1 MEVLHGIY
9 DLSQHKIC
17 LWLETGKKLSKPE
30 QLTVRGKGGTAQLV
44 LPTHNSLPISSPLI
58 IREYNLE
65 TPSEINLQ
73 SHNVKCLYV
82 DVVDIKKLESTEKLV
97 FAQDLLFWIR
107 TLDCVSEILE
117 YHLYIPSIQSDN
129 TTTWTTYHPDVEQLS
144 LQMPDICS
152 YISGNYYDKTQ
163 ILQRFFDSTV
173 AYIAQHTPLSQ
184 VQEKNIASTLLEKF
198 FGKGKNKITESE
210 RSNWLI
216 WKSAL
221 DKSKHDICIKID
233 APDHKNNNWLITVLE
248 QDENNQ
254 SKQTPI
260 NNNWQNHISDLGLAM
275 RIYPNLENAFDKDK
289 IVPFELSQLEAKEF
303 LSETAWFLQQSGF
316 PVIIPSWYTPKGHN
330 SAKLKLKRKRSLGSS
345 QNENSYFTAEGLIS
359 FEYALSLNGEE
370 LSAKEWQEL
379 IDHKE
384 ELVQFRGEWVQLDL
398 ENMSKI
404 LDFWNNNQVEDM
416 NIFRLLDRASNPDI
430 ELDED
435 TDEFVMSLYGKQN
448 LEIEETPEGFV
459 GTLRLYQKLGFS
471 WMRYMERLGLNPCLA
486 DDMGLGK
493 TIQIIA
499 LIAGSKS
506 GKNLLVV
513 PTSVI
518 GNWEREFAKFAPNIK
533 VKTYH
538 SKEKDNNIFE
548 EPDIVVLT
556 TFNIMRKHYKLFN
569 ETKWHRIIIDEV
581 QNIKNPK
588 AKQSK
593 ALFALNSK
601 YQIALTGTPIENSVV
616 DLWSIFN
623 FLNRDYLGDVK
634 RFKKAFHNKPNSR
647 PQLKRLV
654 EPFLL
659 RRLKTDKSIITE
671 LPDKIEQNIYCQL
684 TKEQASL
691 YQAVVNQLA
700 EDMKSDNLN
709 SAAMLSSL
717 TRLKQICNHPAQ
729 YLQDNSE
736 FAEKRSLKLQRL
748 MSIVDEAIENEES
761 VLIFSQYKEICIAIN
776 KILAARYNVYLLHGS
791 ISRSARDNMI
801 SEFQDTNTPPS
812 IFTLSLKAGG
822 VGITLTKASQV
833 IHFDRWWNPAVE
845 NQATDRAFRIG
856 QQKKVLVHKFI
867 TQGTLE
873 EKIDQ
878 MIADKSSLSESIL
891 SDDSSWLKGLNT
903 QAFMDLVKLRE
914 EALSGE

>member
-1 MEVLHGIY
+1 MPYHPV
-9 DLSQHKIC
+9 
-17 LWLETGKKLSKPE
+17 
-30 QLTVRGKGGTAQLV
+30 
-44 LPTHNSLPISSPLI
+44 SSPLI
-58 IREYNLE
+58 TREYNIE
-65 TPSEINLQ
+65 TPSDINLQ
-73 SHNVKCLYV
+73 SHSVQCLYV
-82 DVVDIKKLESTEKLV
+82 DVVDIKKLESNEKLV
-97 FAQDLLFWIR
+97 FAQDLLFWISM
-107 TLDCVSEILE
+107 LDFVSEILE
-117 YHLYIPSIQSDN
+117 YHLYIPSIKNDN
-129 TTTWTTYHPDVEQLS
+129 TTTWTTYHPDIEQLS

-152 YISGNYYDKTQ
+152 YIDGNYYDKAH
-163 ILQRFFDSTV
+163 ILQNFFDSTV
-173 AYIAQHTPLSQ
+173 SYIAQHTYLSQ
-184 VQEKNIASTLLEKF
+184 VQEKNISSTLLEKF
-198 FGKGKNKITESE
+198 FNKGKNKITENE
-210 RSNWLI
+210 RSNWVI

-233 APDHKNNNWLITVLE
+233 APEHKNDNWLITILA
-248 QDENNQ
+248 QDVNDQ
-254 SKQTPI
+254 SKQKPI
-260 NNNWQNHISDLGLAM
+260 SDNWQNHINDLGLAM
-275 RIYPNLENAFDKDK
+275 RIFPKLENAFDKDK
-289 IVPFELSQLEAKEF
+289 IVPFELSQLDAKAF

-330 SAKLKLKRKRSLGSS
+330 TAKLKLKRKNSLGSS

-359 FEYALSLNGEE
+359 FEYALSLNRDE

-379 IDHKE
+379 IENKK

-398 ENMSKI
+398 ENMSRI

-416 NIFRLLDRASNPDI
+416 NIFRLLDIASNPDI

-448 LEIEETPEGFV
+448 LEIEEAPESFI
-459 GTLRLYQKLGFS
+459 GTLRPYQKLGFS
-471 WMRYMERLGLNPCLA
+471 WMRYMEKLGLNPCLA

-499 LIAGSKS
+499 LIAGSVS

-538 SKEKDNNIFE
+538 SKDKDNSVFE
-548 EPDIVVLT
+548 GQDVVVLT
-556 TFNIMRKHYKLFN
+556 TFNIIRKHYKLFD
-569 ETKWHRIIIDEV
+569 EIKWHRIIIDEA

-593 ALFALNSK
+593 ALFALKSK

-634 RFKKAFHNKPNSR
+634 RFKKAFHNKPNNR
-647 PQLKRLV
+647 PQLKRLI

-700 EDMKSDNLN
+700 EDMKSKNLN

-748 MSIVDEAIENEES
+748 ISIVDEAIENEES
-761 VLIFSQYKEICIAIN
+761 VLIFSQYKEICVAIN
-776 KILAARYNVYLLHGS
+776 KVLATKYNVYLLHGS
-791 ISRSARDNMI
+791 TSRSARDNMI

-903 QAFMDLVKLRE
+903 QSFMDLVKLRE
-914 EALSGE
+914 EAFSGE

>member
-1 MEVLHGIY
+1 M
-9 DLSQHKIC
+9 
-17 LWLETGKKLSKPE
+17 
-30 QLTVRGKGGTAQLV
+30 
-44 LPTHNSLPISSPLI
+44 
-58 IREYNLE
+58 
-65 TPSEINLQ
+65 
-73 SHNVKCLYV
+73 
-82 DVVDIKKLESTEKLV
+82 
-97 FAQDLLFWIR
+97 
-107 TLDCVSEILE
+107 
-117 YHLYIPSIQSDN
+117 
-129 TTTWTTYHPDVEQLS
+129 
-144 LQMPDICS
+144 
-152 YISGNYYDKTQ
+152 
-163 ILQRFFDSTV
+163 
-173 AYIAQHTPLSQ
+173 
-184 VQEKNIASTLLEKF
+184 
-198 FGKGKNKITESE
+198 
-210 RSNWLI
+210 
-216 WKSAL
+216 
-221 DKSKHDICIKID
+221 
-233 APDHKNNNWLITVLE
+233 
-248 QDENNQ
+248 
-254 SKQTPI
+254 
-260 NNNWQNHISDLGLAM
+260 
-275 RIYPNLENAFDKDK
+275 
-289 IVPFELSQLEAKEF
+289 
-303 LSETAWFLQQSGF
+303 
-316 PVIIPSWYTPKGHN
+316 
-330 SAKLKLKRKRSLGSS
+330 
-345 QNENSYFTAEGLIS
+345 
-359 FEYALSLNGEE
+359 
-370 LSAKEWQEL
+370 SAKEWQEL
-379 IDHKE
+379 IDQKE

-404 LDFWNNNQVEDM
+404 LDFWHSNQAEDM
-416 NIFRLLDRASNPDI
+416 NIFGLLDRASNPDI
-430 ELDED
+430 ELDGD

-448 LEIEETPEGFV
+448 LEIEETPDRFT
-459 GTLRLYQKLGFS
+459 GTLRPYQKLGFS
-471 WMRYMERLGLNPCLA
+471 WMRYMEKLGLNPCLA

-499 LIAGSKS
+499 LIAGSTS

-518 GNWEREFAKFAPNIK
+518 GNWEREFSKFAPSVK

-538 SKEKDNNIFE
+538 SKDKDNSVFE

-556 TFNIMRKHYKLFN
+556 TFNIIRKYYKLFDK
-569 ETKWHRIIIDEV
+569 TKWHRIIIDEA
-581 QNIKNPK
+581 QNIKNPNTR
-588 AKQSK
+588 QSK
-593 ALFALNSK
+593 ALFALSSK

-623 FLNRDYLGDVK
+623 FLNRDYLGDIK
-634 RFKKAFHNKPNSR
+634 TFKKAFHNKPNSR

-671 LPDKIEQNIYCQL
+671 LPDKIEQNVYCQL

-717 TRLKQICNHPAQ
+717 TRLKQICNHSAQ

-761 VLIFSQYKEICIAIN
+761 ILIFSQYKEICVAIN

-791 ISRSARDNMI
+791 ISRSARDQMI
-801 SEFQDTNTPPS
+801 AEFQDVNTPPS
-812 IFTLSLKAGG
+812 VFTLSLKAGG

-833 IHFDRWWNPAVE
+833 IHFDRWWNPSVE

-856 QQKKVLVHKFI
+856 QKKKVLVHKFI

-878 MIADKSSLSESIL
+878 MIADKTSLSESIL
-891 SDDSSWLKGLNT
+891 SDDSSWLKDLNT
-903 QAFMDLVKLRE
+903 QSFMDLVKLRE

>member
-17 LWLETGKKLSKPE
+17 LWQEAKKKLSKPE
-30 QLTVRGKGGTAQLV
+30 QLILKGRGGTAQLM
-44 LPTHNSLPISSPLI
+44 LPTHNSLPVSSPLMT
-58 IREYNLE
+58 REYNLE
-65 TPSEINLQ
+65 APSEINLQ

-82 DVVDIKKLESTEKLV
+82 DVVDIKKLEPTEKLV
-97 FAQDLLFWIR
+97 FAQDLLFWTR
-107 TLDCVSEILE
+107 MLDFVSEILE
-117 YHLYIPSIQSDN
+117 YHLYIPSIQGDN
-129 TTTWTTYHPDVEQLS
+129 TTTWTTYHPDIEQLS

-152 YISGNYYDKTQ
+152 YISGNYYDKAQ
-163 ILQRFFDSTV
+163 ILQHFFDYTV
-173 AYIAQHTPLSQ
+173 TYVAKRTPLSQ

-198 FGKGKNKITESE
+198 FSSSKNKITKSE
-210 RSNWLI
+210 KSHWLI

-233 APDHKNNNWLITVLE
+233 APEHKNDNWLITVLAK
-248 QDENNQ
+248 DEDDQ

-260 NNNWQNHISDLGLAM
+260 HGNWQNHINDLGLAM

-289 IVPFELSQLEAKEF
+289 IMPFELSQLEAKEF

-330 SAKLKLKRKRSLGSS
+330 SAKLKLKRKNSLGSS
-345 QNENSYFTAEGLIS
+345 QNENSYFTAEGLMS
-359 FEYALSLNGEE
+359 FKYALSLNGEE
-370 LSAKEWQEL
+370 LSVKEWREL
-379 IDHKE
+379 IENKE

-404 LDFWNNNQVEDM
+404 LDFWNSNQTEDM
-416 NIFRLLDRASNPDI
+416 NIFGLLDKASNPDI
-430 ELDED
+430 ELDSD

-448 LEIEETPEGFV
+448 LEIEETPESFV
-459 GTLRLYQKLGFS
+459 GTLRPYQKLGFS
-471 WMRYMERLGLNPCLA
+471 WMRYMEKLGLNPCLA

-499 LIAGSKS
+499 LIAGSSS

-518 GNWEREFAKFAPNIK
+518 GNWEREFAKFAPSIK

-538 SKEKDNNIFE
+538 SKDKDNSIFK

-556 TFNIMRKHYKLFN
+556 TFNIMRKHYKLFD
-569 ETKWHRIIIDEV
+569 ETEWHRIIIDEA

-593 ALFALNSK
+593 ALFALSSK

-634 RFKKAFHNKPNSR
+634 RFKKAFHNNPNNR

-671 LPDKIEQNIYCQL
+671 LPNKIEQNIYCQL

-700 EDMKSDNLN
+700 ADMKNEELKS
-709 SAAMLSSL
+709 SAMLSSL

-736 FAEKRSLKLQRL
+736 FVEKRSLKLQRL

-761 VLIFSQYKEICIAIN
+761 VLIFSQYKEICVAIN
-776 KILAARYNVYLLHGS
+776 KMLAAMYNTYLLHGGT
-791 ISRSARDNMI
+791 SRSARDSMI
-801 SEFQDTNTPPS
+801 AEFQDSDTPPS

-903 QAFMDLVKLRE
+903 QSFMDLVKLRE

>member
-9 DLSQHKIC
+9 DLSHHKIC
-17 LWLETGKKLSKPE
+17 LWQEAKKKLSKPE
-30 QLTVRGKGGTAQLV
+30 QLILKGKGGTAQLM
-44 LPTHNSLPISSPLI
+44 LPTHNSLPVSSPLMT
-58 IREYNLE
+58 REYNIE
-65 TPSEINLQ
+65 VPSEINLQ

-97 FAQDLLFWIR
+97 FAQDLLFWTR
-107 TLDCVSEILE
+107 MLDFVSEILE
-117 YHLYIPSIQSDN
+117 YHLYIPSIQGDN
-129 TTTWTTYHPDVEQLS
+129 TTTWTTYHPDIEQLS

-152 YISGNYYDKTQ
+152 YISGNYYDKAQ
-163 ILQRFFDSTV
+163 ILQHFFDYTV
-173 AYIAQHTPLSQ
+173 TYVAKRTPLSQ

-198 FGKGKNKITESE
+198 FSGSKNKITKSE
-210 RSNWLI
+210 KSNWLI

-233 APDHKNNNWLITVLE
+233 APEHKNDNWLITVLAK
-248 QDENNQ
+248 DEDDQ

-260 NNNWQNHISDLGLAM
+260 HGNWQNHINDLGLAM
-275 RIYPNLENAFDKDK
+275 RIYPNLENAFDQDK

-330 SAKLKLKRKRSLGSS
+330 SAKLKLKRKNSLGSS
-345 QNENSYFTAEGLIS
+345 QNENSYFTAEGLMS
-359 FEYALSLNGEE
+359 FKYALSLNGEE
-370 LSAKEWQEL
+370 LSVKEWREL
-379 IDHKE
+379 IENKE

-404 LDFWNNNQVEDM
+404 LDFWNSNQAEDM
-416 NIFRLLDRASNPDI
+416 NIFGLLDKASNPDI
-430 ELDED
+430 ELDGD

-448 LEIEETPEGFV
+448 LEIEETPESFV
-459 GTLRLYQKLGFS
+459 GTLRPYQKLGFS
-471 WMRYMERLGLNPCLA
+471 WMRYMEKLGLNPCLA

-499 LIAGSKS
+499 LIAGSIS

-518 GNWEREFAKFAPNIK
+518 GNWEREFAKFAPSIK

-538 SKEKDNNIFE
+538 SKDKDNSIFE
-548 EPDIVVLT
+548 KSDVVVLT
-556 TFNIMRKHYKLFN
+556 TFNIMRKHYKLFDK
-569 ETKWHRIIIDEV
+569 TKWHRIIIDEA

-634 RFKKAFHNKPNSR
+634 RFKKAFHNNPNNR

-671 LPDKIEQNIYCQL
+671 LPNKIEQNIYCQL

-700 EDMKSDNLN
+700 ADMKKEELKS
-709 SAAMLSSL
+709 SAMLSSL

-761 VLIFSQYKEICIAIN
+761 VLIFSQYKEICVAIN
-776 KILAARYNVYLLHGS
+776 KMLATKYNVYLLHGGT
-791 ISRSARDNMI
+791 SRSARDSMI
-801 SEFQDTNTPPS
+801 AEFQDSGTPPS

-903 QAFMDLVKLRE
+903 QSFMDLVKLRE

>member
-17 LWLETGKKLSKPE
+17 LWLEDKKKLSRPD
-30 QLTVRGKGGTAQLV
+30 QLMLRGKSGTAQLM
-44 LPTHNSLPISSPLI
+44 LPTYNLSPVSSPLI
-58 IREYNLE
+58 TREYNLE
-65 TPSEINLQ
+65 TPDDIDLQ
-73 SHNVKCLYV
+73 RHNVKCLYV
-82 DVVDIKKLESTEKLV
+82 DVADIKKLESTEKLV

-107 TLDCVSEILE
+107 MLDFVSEILE
-117 YHLYIPSIQSDN
+117 YHLYIPGIKDDN

-144 LQMPDICS
+144 SQMPDICS
-152 YISGNYYDKTQ
+152 YIDGNYYDKTQ
-163 ILQRFFDSTV
+163 ILQHFFDSTV
-173 AYIAQHTPLSQ
+173 AYIAQHTYLSQ
-184 VQEKNIASTLLEKF
+184 AQEKNIASTMLEKF
-198 FGKGKNKITESE
+198 FGKGKNKITDDE

-233 APDHKNNNWLITVLE
+233 APKHKNDNWLITVLA
-248 QDENNQ
+248 QDVDDQ
-254 SKQTPI
+254 SRQTPI
-260 NNNWQNHISDLGLAM
+260 NNNWQHHINDLGLAM

-289 IVPFELSQLEAKEF
+289 IVPFELSQLDAKEF

-330 SAKLKLKRKRSLGSS
+330 SAKLKLKRKNSPGSS

-370 LSAKEWQEL
+370 LSAQEWQEL
-379 IDHKE
+379 IENKE
-384 ELVQFRGEWVQLDL
+384 ELVQYRGEWVQLDL
-398 ENMSKI
+398 ESMSKM
-404 LDFWNNNQVEDM
+404 LDFWNSNQVEDM
-416 NIFRLLDRASNPDI
+416 NIFGLLDRASNPDI
-430 ELDED
+430 ELDEN

-448 LEIEETPEGFV
+448 LEIEETPESFV
-459 GTLRLYQKLGFS
+459 GTLRPYQKLGFS
-471 WMRYMERLGLNPCLA
+471 WMRYMEKLGLNPCLA

-499 LIAGSKS
+499 LIAGSVS

-518 GNWEREFAKFAPNIK
+518 GNWEREFAKFAPNIR

-538 SKEKDNNIFE
+538 SKDKDNSVFE
-548 EPDIVVLT
+548 ERDVVVLT
-556 TFNIMRKHYKLFN
+556 TFNIIRKYYKLFD
-569 ETKWHRIIIDEV
+569 EIKWHRIIIDEA

-593 ALFALNSK
+593 ALFALKSE

-634 RFKKAFHNKPNSR
+634 GFTKAFHNKPNNR

-700 EDMKSDNLN
+700 ADMESEELK

-729 YLQDNSE
+729 YLQDNSD

-791 ISRSARDNMI
+791 ISRSARDQMI
-801 SEFQDTNTPPS
+801 AEFQDDNTPPS

-903 QAFMDLVKLRE
+903 QSFMDLVKLRE

>member
-1 MEVLHGIY
+1 
-9 DLSQHKIC
+9 
-17 LWLETGKKLSKPE
+17 
-30 QLTVRGKGGTAQLV
+30 
-44 LPTHNSLPISSPLI
+44 
-58 IREYNLE
+58 
-65 TPSEINLQ
+65 
-73 SHNVKCLYV
+73 
-82 DVVDIKKLESTEKLV
+82 
-97 FAQDLLFWIR
+97 
-107 TLDCVSEILE
+107 
-117 YHLYIPSIQSDN
+117 
-129 TTTWTTYHPDVEQLS
+129 
-144 LQMPDICS
+144 
-152 YISGNYYDKTQ
+152 
-163 ILQRFFDSTV
+163 
-173 AYIAQHTPLSQ
+173 
-184 VQEKNIASTLLEKF
+184 
-198 FGKGKNKITESE
+198 
-210 RSNWLI
+210 
-216 WKSAL
+216 
-221 DKSKHDICIKID
+221 
-233 APDHKNNNWLITVLE
+233 
-248 QDENNQ
+248 
-254 SKQTPI
+254 
-260 NNNWQNHISDLGLAM
+260 
-275 RIYPNLENAFDKDK
+275 
-289 IVPFELSQLEAKEF
+289 
-303 LSETAWFLQQSGF
+303 
-316 PVIIPSWYTPKGHN
+316 
-330 SAKLKLKRKRSLGSS
+330 
-345 QNENSYFTAEGLIS
+345 
-359 FEYALSLNGEE
+359 
-370 LSAKEWQEL
+370 
-379 IDHKE
+379 
-384 ELVQFRGEWVQLDL
+384 
-398 ENMSKI
+398 
-404 LDFWNNNQVEDM
+404 
-416 NIFRLLDRASNPDI
+416 
-430 ELDED
+430 
-435 TDEFVMSLYGKQN
+435 
-448 LEIEETPEGFV
+448 
-459 GTLRLYQKLGFS
+459 
-471 WMRYMERLGLNPCLA
+471 
-486 DDMGLGK
+486 
-493 TIQIIA
+493 
-499 LIAGSKS
+499 
-506 GKNLLVV
+506 LVV

-518 GNWEREFAKFAPNIK
+518 GNWEREFAKFAPSIK

-538 SKEKDNNIFE
+538 SKDKDNSIFE
-548 EPDIVVLT
+548 KSDVVVLT
-556 TFNIMRKHYKLFN
+556 TFNIMRKHYKLFDK
-569 ETKWHRIIIDEV
+569 TKWHRIIIDEA

-634 RFKKAFHNKPNSR
+634 RFKKAFHNNPNNR

-671 LPDKIEQNIYCQL
+671 LPNKIEQNIYCQL

-700 EDMKSDNLN
+700 ADMKKEELKS
-709 SAAMLSSL
+709 SAMLSSL

-761 VLIFSQYKEICIAIN
+761 VLIFSQYKEICVAIN
-776 KILAARYNVYLLHGS
+776 KMLATKYNVYLLHGGT
-791 ISRSARDNMI
+791 SRSARDSMI
-801 SEFQDTNTPPS
+801 AEFQDSGTPPS

-903 QAFMDLVKLRE
+903 QSFMDLVKLRE

>member
-17 LWLETGKKLSKPE
+17 LWQEAREKLSKPE
-30 QLTVRGKGGTAQLV
+30 QLILKGKGGATQLM
-44 LPTHNSLPISSPLI
+44 LPTHNSLPIPSPLI
-58 IREYNLE
+58 TRAYNLE
-65 TPSEINLQ
+65 TPSDINLQ
-73 SHNVKCLYV
+73 NHNVKCLYV
-82 DVVDIKKLESTEKLV
+82 DVVGIKKLESTEALV
-97 FAQDLLFWIR
+97 FAQDLLFWIQM
-107 TLDCVSEILE
+107 LDFVSEILE
-117 YHLYIPSIQSDN
+117 YHLYIPSIKGNN
-129 TTTWTTYHPDVEQLS
+129 TTTWTTYHPDIEQLS

-152 YISGNYYDKTQ
+152 YINGNHYDKVQ
-163 ILQRFFDSTV
+163 ILQHFFDSTV
-173 AYIAQHTPLSQ
+173 AYVAQHTYLPQ
-184 VQEKNIASTLLEKF
+184 AQEKNIASTLLEKF
-198 FGKGKNKITESE
+198 FGKSKNKITENE

-233 APDHKNNNWLITVLE
+233 APEHKNDNWLITVLAK
-248 QDENNQ
+248 DEDDQ
-254 SKQTPI
+254 SRQAPI
-260 NNNWQNHISDLGLAM
+260 NDNWQNHINDLGLAM

-330 SAKLKLKRKRSLGSS
+330 SAKLKLKRKNSLGSS
-345 QNENSYFTAEGLIS
+345 QNENSYFTAKGLMS

-379 IDHKE
+379 IENKE

-398 ENMSKI
+398 ENMSKM
-404 LDFWNNNQVEDM
+404 LDFWNSNQAEDM
-416 NIFRLLDRASNPDI
+416 NIFGLLDRASDPDI
-430 ELDED
+430 ELDGNS
-435 TDEFVMSLYGKQN
+435 DEFVMSLYGKQN
-448 LEIEETPEGFV
+448 LEIEETPESFV
-459 GTLRLYQKLGFS
+459 GTLRPYQKLGFS
-471 WMRYMERLGLNPCLA
+471 WMRYMEKLGLNPCLA

-499 LIAGSKS
+499 LIAGSVS

-518 GNWEREFAKFAPNIK
+518 GNWEREFAKFAPSIK

-538 SKEKDNNIFE
+538 SKDKDSSIFE

-556 TFNIMRKHYKLFN
+556 TFNIMRKHYKLFD
-569 ETKWHRIIIDEV
+569 ETEWHRIIIDEA

-634 RFKKAFHNKPNSR
+634 RFKKSFHNNPNNR

-654 EPFLL
+654 EPFML

-691 YQAVVNQLA
+691 YQAVVNKLA
-700 EDMKSDNLN
+700 ADMESGNLQ
-709 SAAMLSSL
+709 SSAMLSSL

-761 VLIFSQYKEICIAIN
+761 VLIFSQYKEICVAIN
-776 KILAARYNVYLLHGS
+776 KMLAARYNTYLLHGGTR
-791 ISRSARDNMI
+791 RSARDNMI
-801 SEFQDTNTPPS
+801 AEFQDSDTPPS

-903 QAFMDLVKLRE
+903 QSFMDLVKLRE
-914 EALSGE
+914 EAFSGE